1 MKRANVLR
9 TAFGVAIAFGLVFD
23 QPGAPERPVG
33 DGAAAAALVEA
44 ALTTRDAH
52 APHIVEAV
60 ATHAVPDAC
69 AAHGTAAAREPAAT
83 QREL

>member
-23 QPGAPERPVG
+23 QPDLPQRPVA
-33 DGAAAAALVEA
+33 DGAAAAAVVEA
-44 ALTTRDAH
+44 ALTARGADA
-52 APHIVEAV
+52 AHIAEAV
-60 ATHAVPDAC
+60 AAPVAHTC
-69 AAHGTAAAREPAAT
+69 AAHGGSTPREPAAT